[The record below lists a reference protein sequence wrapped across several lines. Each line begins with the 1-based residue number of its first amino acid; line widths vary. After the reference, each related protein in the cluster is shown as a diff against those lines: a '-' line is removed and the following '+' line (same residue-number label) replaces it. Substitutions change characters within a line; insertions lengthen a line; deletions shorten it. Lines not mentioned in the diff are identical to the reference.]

1 VTQLATDLHPLLSV
15 HQLPPDAN
23 SGEPSFLT
31 DLRRNAAA
39 RFEELGLPSRKDEAW
54 RFTGVS
60 HLADADLLPPDGTA
74 EPPAFT
80 PLAGAHRLVFVDG
93 LLRAELSDIR
103 ELPSGVQLEGM
114 SDALAR
120 APETL
125 REGLGSGTSLAD
137 HPFEALNTARFR
149 DGAVLRIPAGA
160 MVDQPI
166 ELAFLGGE
174 VDRPTLSTPRILI
187 VAERASQATIVER
200 HLSGTGRS
208 LHCAVSEIVLEDGAV
223 LDHYR
228 IVDEGPDTTHIAAID
243 VRLGRDSAYRGHG
256 FTIGGGLVRNDIVA
270 TLNGEGADATLN
282 GLYLTG
288 GRQHV
293 DNHLRVRHAAPHCT
307 SHQLYKGVL
316 DDRSRAVFNGR
327 IIVDPGAQ
335 KTDAKQS
342 NRNLLLSETALV
354 HSNPQLEIFADDVR
368 CTHGSTIGRLDED
381 AIFYLRSRGI
391 DRMTAESLLTFAF
404 ASEVVDR
411 VRLEP
416 VRDRL
421 REVLLGRLP
430 GSDLI
435 REAL

>member
-1 VTQLATDLHPLLSV
+1 
-15 HQLPPDAN
+15 
-23 SGEPSFLT
+23 
-31 DLRRNAAA
+31 
-39 RFEELGLPSRKDEAW
+39 
-54 RFTGVS
+54 
-60 HLADADLLPPDGTA
+60 
-74 EPPAFT
+74 
-80 PLAGAHRLVFVDG
+80 
-93 LLRAELSDIR
+93 
-103 ELPSGVQLEGM
+103 M
-114 SDALAR
+114 
-120 APETL
+120 
-125 REGLGSGTSLAD
+125 
-137 HPFEALNTARFR
+137 
-149 DGAVLRIPAGA
+149 
-160 MVDQPI
+160 
-166 ELAFLGGE
+166 
-174 VDRPTLSTPRILI
+174 
-187 VAERASQATIVER
+187 
-200 HLSGTGRS
+200 
-208 LHCAVSEIVLEDGAV
+208 
-223 LDHYR
+223 
-228 IVDEGPDTTHIAAID
+228 
-243 VRLGRDSAYRGHG
+243 
-256 FTIGGGLVRNDIVA
+256 
-270 TLNGEGADATLN
+270 
-282 GLYLTG
+282 
-288 GRQHV
+288 
-293 DNHLRVRHAAPHCT
+293 DNHIRVRHAAPHCT

-416 VRDRL
+416 VRSRL

>member
-1 VTQLATDLHPLLSV
+1 MTQLATDLHPLLSV
-15 HQLPPDAN
+15 HQLPLGAN
-23 SGEPSFLT
+23 SGEPSFLN

-60 HLADADLLPPDGTA
+60 HLADADLLPPDATA
-74 EPPAFT
+74 EPPAFA
-80 PLAGAHRLVFVDG
+80 PLNGAHRLVFVDG

-103 ELPSGVQLEGM
+103 GLPSGVQLEGM
-114 SDALAR
+114 STALAR

-166 ELAFLGGE
+166 ELAFLDGE